1 MDNKPVWRTILTV
14 SLALFALVRLA
25 MTCNKMS
32 GNSSSSDHYQ
42 SPTYQNL
49 ATTLEESKNN
59 YQNNIQNISNDIF
72 YESYDSINKLGHS
85 EMVIYHIKK
94 VKKDTLLP
102 LDITSKIN
110 VDANSYI
117 QKNYDDSLKLA
128 VKLPDN
134 TSIFMHSYEATKG
147 DALDNLKALKKKKNI
162 QNISLKLD
170 EPNSKFVSYNYK
182 QNGEKYNG
190 YALISK
196 ENGQYTSLEFENNK
210 LSKDELQMKTFLF
223 LSQLTK

>member
-1 MDNKPVWRTILTV
+1 MDNKPVWRTILSV
-14 SLALFALVRLA
+14 AFGLFALVRLA

-32 GNSSSSDHYQ
+32 NNSSSSNIYQ
-42 SPTYQNL
+42 TQSYQNMTN
-49 ATTLEESKNN
+49 AIEDSKNN
-59 YQNNIQNISNDIF
+59 YQNNIQDLSNDIF
-72 YESYDSINKLGHS
+72 YESYDSISKLGDS
-85 EMVIYHIKK
+85 EMAIYRIKK

-102 LDITSKIN
+102 LDLSAKIN
-110 VDANSYI
+110 IDANSYV
-117 QKNYDDSLKLA
+117 QKNFDDSLKLA

-134 TSIFMHSYEATKG
+134 TSIFMHSYEAKNG
-147 DALDNLKALKKKKNI
+147 DALENLKSLKKKKNI

-182 QNGEKYNG
+182 QNGKKYNG

-196 ENGQYTSLEFENNK
+196 EDGQYTSIEFENNK
-210 LSKDELQMKTFLF
+210 LTKDELEMKTFAF

>member
-1 MDNKPVWRTILTV
+1 MDNKPVWRTILSV
-14 SLALFALVRLA
+14 AFGLFALVRLA

-32 GNSSSSDHYQ
+32 NNSSSSNIYQ
-42 SPTYQNL
+42 TQSYQNMTS
-49 ATTLEESKNN
+49 ALEDSKNN
-59 YQNNIQNISNDIF
+59 YQNNIQDLSNDIF
-72 YESYDSINKLGHS
+72 YESYDSISKLGDS
-85 EMVIYHIKK
+85 EMAIYRIKK

-102 LDITSKIN
+102 LDLSAKIN
-110 VDANSYI
+110 IDANSYI
-117 QKNYDDSLKLA
+117 QKNFDDSLKLA

-134 TSIFMHSYEATKG
+134 TSIFMHSYEAKNG
-147 DALDNLKALKKKKNI
+147 DALENLKSLKKKKDI

-182 QNGEKYNG
+182 HNGKKYNG

-196 ENGQYTSLEFENNK
+196 EDGQYTSIEFENNK
-210 LSKDELQMKTFLF
+210 LTKDELEMKTFVF

>member
-1 MDNKPVWRTILTV
+1 MDNKPVWRTILSV
-14 SLALFALVRLA
+14 AFGLFALVRLA

-32 GNSSSSDHYQ
+32 SNSSSSNFQPQAYQ
-42 SPTYQNL
+42 SMSSAL
-49 ATTLEESKNN
+49 KESNNN

-72 YESYDSINKLGHS
+72 YESYDSINQLGDS
-85 EMVIYHIKK
+85 EMAIYHIKK

-102 LDITSKIN
+102 LDLTAKIN

-134 TSIFMHSYEATKG
+134 TSIFMHSYEAAD
-147 DALDNLKALKKKKNI
+147 DALENLKALKKKKNI
-162 QNISLKLD
+162 ENISLKLD

-182 QNGEKYNG
+182 QNGKKYNG

-196 ENGQYTSLEFENNK
+196 EDGQYTSIEFENNK
-210 LSKDELQMKTFLF
+210 LSKDELEMKTFLF
-223 LSQLTK
+223 LAQITK

>member
-1 MDNKPVWRTILTV
+1 MDNKPVWRTILSV
-14 SLALFALVRLA
+14 AFGLFALVRLA

-32 GNSSSSDHYQ
+32 DNSSSGNDQTQTYQ
-42 SPTYQNL
+42 SMSS
-49 ATTLEESKNN
+49 AIKESNNN

-72 YESYDSINKLGHS
+72 YESYDSINQLGDS
-85 EMVIYHIKK
+85 EMAIYHIQK

-102 LDITSKIN
+102 LDLTAKIN

-134 TSIFMHSYEATKG
+134 TSIFMHSFEANSG
-147 DALDNLKALKKKKNI
+147 DALENLKMVKKKKNI

-182 QNGEKYNG
+182 QNGKKYNG

-196 ENGQYTSLEFENNK
+196 EDGQYTSIEFENNK
-210 LSKDELQMKTFLF
+210 LSKDELEMKTFLF
-223 LSQLTK
+223 LAQLTK

>member
-1 MDNKPVWRTILTV
+1 
-14 SLALFALVRLA
+14 
-25 MTCNKMS
+25 MS
-32 GNSSSSDHYQ
+32 S
-42 SPTYQNL
+42 
-49 ATTLEESKNN
+49 AIKESNNN

-72 YESYDSINKLGHS
+72 YESYDSINQLGDS
-85 EMVIYHIKK
+85 EMAIYHIQK

-102 LDITSKIN
+102 LDLTAKIN

-134 TSIFMHSYEATKG
+134 TSIFMHSFEANSG
-147 DALDNLKALKKKKNI
+147 DALENLKMVKKKKNI

-182 QNGEKYNG
+182 QNGKKYNG

-196 ENGQYTSLEFENNK
+196 EDGQYTSIEFENNK
-210 LSKDELQMKTFLF
+210 LSKDELEMKTFLF
-223 LSQLTK
+223 LAQLTK

>member
-1 MDNKPVWRTILTV
+1 MDNKPVWRTILSV
-14 SLALFALVRLA
+14 AFGLFALVRLA

-32 GNSSSSDHYQ
+32 NSSSSSNNYQ
-42 SPTYQNL
+42 TQSYQNMTS
-49 ATTLEESKNN
+49 AIEDNKNN
-59 YQNNIQNISNDIF
+59 YQNNIQDLSNDIF
-72 YESYDSINKLGHS
+72 YESYDSISKLGDS
-85 EMVIYHIKK
+85 EMAIYRIKK

-102 LDITSKIN
+102 LDLSAKIN
-110 VDANSYI
+110 IDANSYV
-117 QKNYDDSLKLA
+117 QKNFDDSLKLA

-134 TSIFMHSYEATKG
+134 TSIFMHSYEAKNG
-147 DALDNLKALKKKKNI
+147 DALENLKSLKKKKDI

-182 QNGEKYNG
+182 QNGKKYNG

-196 ENGQYTSLEFENNK
+196 EDGQYTSIEFENNK
-210 LSKDELQMKTFLF
+210 LTKDELEMKTFVF

>member
-1 MDNKPVWRTILTV
+1 MDNKPVWRTILSV
-14 SLALFALVRLA
+14 ALGLFALVRLA

-32 GNSSSSDHYQ
+32 DNSSSSSNYQPQTYQ
-42 SPTYQNL
+42 SVSSALQGSN
-49 ATTLEESKNN
+49 NN

-72 YESYDSINKLGHS
+72 YESYDSINKLGDS
-85 EMVIYHIKK
+85 EMAIYHIKK

-102 LDITSKIN
+102 LDLTAKIN
-110 VDANSYI
+110 VNANSYI

-134 TSIFMHSYEATKG
+134 TSIFMHSYEAKNG
-147 DALDNLKALKKKKNI
+147 DALENLKALKKKKNI

-170 EPNSKFVSYNYK
+170 EPNSKFISYNYK
-182 QNGEKYNG
+182 QNGKKYNG

-196 ENGQYTSLEFENNK
+196 EDGQYTSIEFENNK
-210 LSKDELQMKTFLF
+210 LSKDELEMKTFLF
-223 LSQLTK
+223 LAQLTK

>member
-1 MDNKPVWRTILTV
+1 MDNKPVWRTILSV
-14 SLALFALVRLA
+14 AFGLFALVRLA

-32 GNSSSSDHYQ
+32 NNSSSSNIYQ
-42 SPTYQNL
+42 TQSYQNMTS
-49 ATTLEESKNN
+49 AIEDSKNN
-59 YQNNIQNISNDIF
+59 YQNNIQDLSNDIF
-72 YESYDSINKLGHS
+72 YESYDSISKLGDS
-85 EMVIYHIKK
+85 EMAIYRIKK

-102 LDITSKIN
+102 LDLSAKIN
-110 VDANSYI
+110 IDANSYV
-117 QKNYDDSLKLA
+117 QKNFDDSLKLA

-134 TSIFMHSYEATKG
+134 TSIFMHSYEAKNG
-147 DALDNLKALKKKKNI
+147 DALENLKSLKKKKDI

-182 QNGEKYNG
+182 QNGKKYNG

-196 ENGQYTSLEFENNK
+196 EDGQYTSIEFENNK
-210 LSKDELQMKTFLF
+210 LTKDELEMKTFVF

>member
-1 MDNKPVWRTILTV
+1 MDNKPVWRTILSV
-14 SLALFALVRLA
+14 AFGLFALVRLA

-32 GNSSSSDHYQ
+32 NSSSSSNIYQ
-42 SPTYQNL
+42 TQSYQNM
-49 ATTLEESKNN
+49 TSTLEDSKNN
-59 YQNNIQNISNDIF
+59 YQNNIQDLSNDIF
-72 YESYDSINKLGHS
+72 YESYDSISKLGDS
-85 EMVIYHIKK
+85 EMAIYRIKK

-102 LDITSKIN
+102 LDLSAKIN
-110 VDANSYI
+110 IDANSYI
-117 QKNYDDSLKLA
+117 QKNFDDSLKLA

-134 TSIFMHSYEATKG
+134 TSIFMHSYEAKNG
-147 DALDNLKALKKKKNI
+147 DALENLKSLKKKKNI

-182 QNGEKYNG
+182 QNGKKYNG

-196 ENGQYTSLEFENNK
+196 EDGQYTSIEFENNK
-210 LSKDELQMKTFLF
+210 LTKDELEMKTFAF

>member
-1 MDNKPVWRTILTV
+1 MDNKPVWRTILSV
-14 SLALFALVRLA
+14 AFGLFALVRLA

-32 GNSSSSDHYQ
+32 SNSSSSSNYQ
-42 SPTYQNL
+42 TQTYQNMTS
-49 ATTLEESKNN
+49 AIEDSKNN
-59 YQNNIQNISNDIF
+59 YQNNIQDLSNDIF
-72 YESYDSINKLGHS
+72 YESYDSISKLGDS
-85 EMVIYHIKK
+85 EMAIYRIKK

-102 LDITSKIN
+102 LDLTAKIN
-110 VDANSYI
+110 IDANSYI
-117 QKNYDDSLKLA
+117 QKNFDDSLKLA

-134 TSIFMHSYEATKG
+134 TSIFMHSYESKNG
-147 DALDNLKALKKKKNI
+147 DVLDNLKSLKKKKDI

-182 QNGEKYNG
+182 QNGKKYNG

-196 ENGQYTSLEFENNK
+196 EDGQYTSIEFENNK
-210 LSKDELQMKTFLF
+210 LSKDELEMKTFVF